1 MYNIVSGFS
10 FVCRSFWI
18 WDSLLFVDWLDLGL
32 ICRVVI
38 FFCFVV
44 IIFSDCDLL
53 KLFKKIL
60 YLKVKKILMLDFVYV
75 KLLRYMGFIDLNI
88 LGYNIWV
95 DF

>member
-10 FVCRSFWI
+10 FVSRSFWI
-18 WDSLLFVDWLDLGL
+18 WDSLLFVDWLVLGL

-53 KLFKKIL
+53 KLFKKNIVF
-60 YLKVKKILMLDFVYV
+60 KSKKNFNV
-75 KLLRYMGFIDLNI
+75 GFCLCKII
-88 LGYNIWV
+88 KIYGFY
-95 DF
+95 

>member
-1 MYNIVSGFS
+1 MYNIVNGFS
-10 FVCRSFWI
+10 FVSRSFWI

-60 YLKVKKILMLDFVYV
+60 YLKVKKKFNV
-75 KLLRYMGFIDLNI
+75 GFCLCKII
-88 LGYNIWV
+88 KIYGFY
-95 DF
+95 

>member
-60 YLKVKKILMLDFVYV
+60 YLKVKKNFNVEFCLCKIINMYGV
-75 KLLRYMGFIDLNI
+75 
-88 LGYNIWV
+88 
-95 DF
+95 